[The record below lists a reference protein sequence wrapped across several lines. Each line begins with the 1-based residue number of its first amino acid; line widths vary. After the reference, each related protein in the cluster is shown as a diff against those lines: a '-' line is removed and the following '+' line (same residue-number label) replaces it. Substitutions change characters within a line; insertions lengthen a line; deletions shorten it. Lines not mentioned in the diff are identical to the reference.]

1 MTLFS
6 QAASLVRDKKRWSLQ
21 TILIVT
27 TLVAIIAALVLGA
40 RAYEFAGTTSEHV
53 HQTLVRAHSPY
64 TQLNNIS
71 PYIQEAAIS
80 SQDERFY
87 SNNGIDLKG
96 TVRALFYTFVLGQR
110 QGAST
115 ITEQLAKNVYFEDID
130 SIQTDGETKALAL
143 FITFRYPKKT
153 ILELY
158 LNEVIY
164 GPSARG
170 IGKAS
175 ETYFGVAPDQITLAQ
190 AAYLVGLLNAPG
202 YFADHPDGA
211 VREAKIV
218 LGTMERDKYIT
229 SSQRSAAEAEINKF
243 LPLNRPSTGTQ
254 RTHDASN

>member
-1 MTLFS
+1 MK
-6 QAASLVRDKKRWSLQ
+6 DKKRWVRQSAL
-21 TILIVT
+21 ILL
-27 TLVAIIAALVLGA
+27 TLAAIIVASIISI
-40 RAYEFAGTTSEHV
+40 RTFEIAGTTSQRV
-53 HQTLVRAHSPY
+53 HQALAASRSPY
-64 TQLNNIS
+64 TQLGNIS

-87 SNNGIDLKG
+87 SNSGIDLKG
-96 TVRALFYTFVLGQR
+96 TARALFYTFVRGQR

-115 ITEQLAKNVYFEDID
+115 LTEQLAKNVYFEDVD
-130 SIQTDGETKALAL
+130 SLKTDLATKVLAV
-143 FITFRYPKKT
+143 FITLRYSKKT

-175 ETYFGVAPDQITLAQ
+175 ETYFGVAPNHVTLAQ

-202 YFADHPDGA
+202 YFADHPNRA

-229 SSQRSAAEAEINKF
+229 
-243 LPLNRPSTGTQ
+243 PTQ
-254 RTHDASN
+254 RNAASAELDVLSPSIKSSKGPCRLSQPWRSCHISSN

>member
-1 MTLFS
+1 MTLFI
-6 QAASLVRDKKRWSLQ
+6 QASHAKDKKRWILQ
-21 TILIVT
+21 TISIIII
-27 TLVAIIAALVLGA
+27 LVAILAGLVLGI
-40 RAYEFAGTTSEHV
+40 RAYEFAGTTSERV
-53 HQTLVRAHSPY
+53 RQTLAKSHSPY

-87 SNNGIDLKG
+87 SNSGIDLKG
-96 TVRALFYTFVLGQR
+96 TARALFYTFVYGQR

-115 ITEQLAKNVYFEDID
+115 ITEQLAKNVYFQDID
-130 SIQTDGETKALAL
+130 SLETDGETKALAL
-143 FITFRYPKKT
+143 FITIRYSKKT

-164 GPSARG
+164 GPTARG

-175 ETYFGVAPDQITLAQ
+175 ETYFGVVPDQLTLAQ

-218 LGTMERDKYIT
+218 LGTMEKDRYIT
-229 SSQRSAAEAEINKF
+229 PSQRSAAEAELDTF
-243 LPLNRPSTGTQ
+243 HLLDRPSTDTQ
-254 RTHDASN
+254 STHAASN

>member
-1 MTLFS
+1 MK
-6 QAASLVRDKKRWSLQ
+6 DKKRWVRQSAL
-21 TILIVT
+21 ILL
-27 TLVAIIAALVLGA
+27 TLAAIIVASIISV
-40 RAYEFAGTTSEHV
+40 RTFEIAGTTSQRV
-53 HQTLVRAHSPY
+53 HQTLAASRSPY
-64 TQLNNIS
+64 TQLGNIS

-87 SNNGIDLKG
+87 SNSGIDLKG
-96 TVRALFYTFVLGQR
+96 TARALFYTFVRGQR

-115 ITEQLAKNVYFEDID
+115 LTEQLAKNVYFEDVD
-130 SIQTDGETKALAL
+130 SLKTDLATKVLAV
-143 FITFRYPKKT
+143 FITLRYSKKT

-175 ETYFGVAPDQITLAQ
+175 ETYFGVAPNHVTLAQ

-202 YFADHPDGA
+202 YFADHPDRA

-229 SSQRSAAEAEINKF
+229 
-243 LPLNRPSTGTQ
+243 PTQ
-254 RTHDASN
+254 RNAASAELDVLSPSIKSSKGPCRLSQPWRSCHISSN